1 MKKVMML
8 SLLILTL
15 STSTISKELTKS
27 QKVGELAFQTVNF
40 IDMMQTLE
48 IVQHD
53 DLYYETNP
61 ILGKHPQQHEVI
73 TYFMIRGSLHYQVTK
88 WLPEKFKMQWL
99 TVTFFPQ
106 IQIIEHNHNLGIR
119 IGW

>member
-1 MKKVMML
+1 MKKLLLLL
-8 SLLILTL
+8 SLILFSSTAISEEL
-15 STSTISKELTKS
+15 SKVE
-27 QKVGELAFQTVNF
+27 KVGELSFQVVNF

-48 IVQHD
+48 IVQHG

-73 TYFMIRGSLHYQVTK
+73 TYFMLRGSFHYQITK
-88 WLPEKFKMQWL
+88 WLPEKFRIPWL
-99 TVTFFPQ
+99 TITVLPQ
-106 IQIIEHNHNLGIR
+106 IPLIEHNHNLGIR